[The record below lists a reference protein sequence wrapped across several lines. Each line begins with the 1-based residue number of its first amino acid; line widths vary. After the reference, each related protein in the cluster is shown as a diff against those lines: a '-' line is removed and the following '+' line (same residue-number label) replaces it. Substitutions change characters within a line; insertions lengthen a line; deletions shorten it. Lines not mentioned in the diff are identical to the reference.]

1 MKFLRRILGIFVM
14 IAGIIG
20 LLLSLSGL
28 VGLWMVRPLVK
39 TSLDATISTLTSS
52 IDTSQK
58 AMTATIEALNAG
70 ITSVDALSEM
80 LDATALTVED
90 TQPVI
95 TQMNA
100 VMGETLPNTLKSAT
114 SSLEAAQQ
122 AAVSLEGAI
131 QSFETFKVIIG
142 SVLPISSSTSSYAPK
157 IPLADSLGAL
167 VTDIEEMPATFE
179 GVSANIE
186 KADDNLETIKTNLST
201 MSDNVALISGSLSE
215 YQGMVGESQTSM
227 SNLKTMLTGLQ
238 EKLDR
243 IVNLSALVLG
253 LFLLW
258 LLAAQVVIFSQGW
271 ELYHGT
277 AGRMDRAQPQPVAVE
292 AAVETPKA
300 E

>member
-1 MKFLRRILGIFVM
+1 
-14 IAGIIG
+14 
-20 LLLSLSGL
+20 
-28 VGLWMVRPLVK
+28 
-39 TSLDATISTLTSS
+39 
-52 IDTSQK
+52 
-58 AMTATIEALNAG
+58 
-70 ITSVDALSEM
+70 M

-95 TQMNA
+95 TQLNT
-100 VMGETLPNTLKSAT
+100 VMGETLPNTFKSAT
-114 SSLEAAQQ
+114 DSLEAAQQ

-131 QSFETFKVIIG
+131 QSFETFKAILGAVPG
-142 SVLPISSSTSSYAPK
+142 ISSFMPASSSSYAPRV
-157 IPLADSLGAL
+157 PLADSLSGL
-167 VTDIEEMPATFE
+167 VSDIEEMPATFE
-179 GVSANIE
+179 GVSTNIE

-215 YQGMVGESQTSM
+215 YQGMVDESQTSM

-243 IVNLSALVLG
+243 IINLSALVLG
-253 LFLLW
+253 LFMLW

-277 AGRMDRAQPQPVAVE
+277 AGRMDKAQPQPVAVE